1 MVRRKTRLYMHA
13 KKSKQ
18 WSSFKTFQK
27 QCKIAF
33 KRAEI
38 NHINDVIQK
47 GLDENNSKPFWR
59 YVKSRRQDSVGVPP
73 LKKMGQ
79 LVNATKEKAQIMV
92 EQFQS
97 VFTREN
103 DDLLPDTK
111 KGARRAIPPLIITV
125 DCVEKLL
132 CGINI
137 AKAQGL
143 DQIAN
148 IMLKTCASQL
158 APAMATIFQ
167 ASISTGKLPSDWLK
181 ANIARVYKKGDVHL
195 PENYRPVSLTCV
207 SCKLL
212 EHIVCKHIIDH
223 LERNKILT
231 SLNHGFRSGY
241 SWETQ
246 PVTTVH
252 DLLGKFDVGA
262 QIDMDFSKAFD
273 TVPHQKLLHKMRQ
286 YGVDGNI
293 NAWLCDFLTN
303 RKMKVAIDGEESDAV
318 TVDSRV
324 PQGIVLGHLLF
335 LCHINDLPDVVKST
349 V

>member
-1 MVRRKTRLYMHA
+1 
-13 KKSKQ
+13 
-18 WSSFKTFQK
+18 
-27 QCKIAF
+27 
-33 KRAEI
+33 
-38 NHINDVIQK
+38 
-47 GLDENNSKPFWR
+47 
-59 YVKSRRQDSVGVPP
+59 
-73 LKKMGQ
+73 
-79 LVNATKEKAQIMV
+79 MV

-97 VFTREN
+97 AFTREN

-111 KGARRAIPPLIITV
+111 KRARRAIPPLIITV
-125 DCVEKLL
+125 DGVEKLL

-137 AKAQGL
+137 PKAQGP

-148 IMLKTCASQL
+148 IMLKTCAPQL

-167 ASISTGKLPSDWLK
+167 ASIITGKLSSDWLN
-181 ANIARVYKKGDVHL
+181 ANIAPVYKKGDVHL

-212 EHIVCKHIIDH
+212 EHIVCKHILDH

-231 SLNHGFRSGY
+231 SLNHGFRFGY
-241 SWETQ
+241 SCETQ
-246 PVTTVH
+246 LVTTVH

-262 QIDMDFSKAFD
+262 QIDIGILDFSKAFD

-303 RKMKVAIDGEESDAV
+303 RKMKVVTDGEESDAV
-318 TVDSRV
+318 TVDSGV
-324 PQGIVLGHLLF
+324 PQGTVLGPLLF
-335 LCHINDLPDVVKST
+335 LCYINDLPDAVVHRTTICRWLSPIPSHQDNGRPHCSPT
-349 V
+349 RSAESRDMGEDLGNAFQPSLFLRF

>member
-1 MVRRKTRLYMHA
+1 M
-13 KKSKQ
+13 
-18 WSSFKTFQK
+18 
-27 QCKIAF
+27 
-33 KRAEI
+33 
-38 NHINDVIQK
+38 
-47 GLDENNSKPFWR
+47 
-59 YVKSRRQDSVGVPP
+59 PP

-125 DCVEKLL
+125 DYVEKLL

-137 AKAQGL
+137 SKAQGL

-167 ASISTGKLPSDWLK
+167 GSISTGKLPSDWLK

-273 TVPHQKLLHKMRQ
+273 TVPHQNLLHKMRQ

-303 RKMKVAIDGEESDAV
+303 KDES
-318 TVDSRV
+318 S
-324 PQGIVLGHLLF
+324 H
-335 LCHINDLPDVVKST
+335 
-349 V
+349 